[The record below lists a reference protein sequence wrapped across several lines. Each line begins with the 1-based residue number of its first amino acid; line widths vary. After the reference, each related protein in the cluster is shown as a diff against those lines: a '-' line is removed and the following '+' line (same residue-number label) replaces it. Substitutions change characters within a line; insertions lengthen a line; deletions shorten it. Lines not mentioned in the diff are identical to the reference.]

1 MPHWEYKYI
10 TSGPHGFATPAL
22 LESHLNQLGKD
33 EWEIIH
39 YQPLPANPL
48 AFNGVARRS
57 TMRDWTLETA
67 AAAAAK
73 TEADKLRAEF
83 AAKFQGGAA
92 GTEGGD
98 EKPATLATETAAAG
112 DELRRLRDTERDHD
126 PEALADEAAGDDW
139 ANLADSEDDLPTF
152 FEAIKPHLRR
162 NQRGP
167 GQSVALDYLAKR
179 WEQPEAEL
187 LGAIQECGFVVPEAE
202 DSPPEYLEFDGD
214 LHWLNRNARGQLFL
228 NVREKPRPAF
238 RVAAAKKLAPDD
250 PAAAALAAEHAA
262 DLDGLQKQA
271 DERAARQAEQDA
283 RRAERAEAAA
293 KREVAATADAPGGA
307 PAADQAQSRG
317 TLPAGEELLAQLRP
331 LMRPN
336 RRGPGWSGSTSFLA
350 RALHRPEAELVAA
363 LAASGLVANDNPGT
377 KPGVTEI
384 GAHVYW
390 LNRDSRGGIWI
401 NGHERRDGPPPETGE
416 RRPDAAA
423 PAGPGAAAPTADP
436 GGAATAESNQAGA
449 AATPV
454 PSPLSP
460 LGAVRLLLKPNKRGS
475 GVSGEVSFLARTLGK
490 DPEELLATLLG
501 TGLTL
506 PAGEDAKPAFVELGG
521 EIFWLNENARDESL
535 WLNAKAAKKLPA
547 RKSHRRGAS

>member
-22 LESHLNQLGKD
+22 LETHLNQLGKD
-33 EWEIIH
+33 EWEIIQ
-39 YQPLPANPL
+39 YQPLPANAL

-83 AAKFQGGAA
+83 AAKFQSGAA
-92 GTEGGD
+92 AAETGD
-98 EKPATLATETAAAG
+98 DKPATLATETAAPG

-139 ANLADSEDDLPTF
+139 ANLTDSEDDLPTF
-152 FEAIKPHLRR
+152 FDAIKPHLRR

-179 WEQPEAEL
+179 WEQPEPDL

-202 DSPPEYLEFDGD
+202 DSPPDYLEFDGD
-214 LHWLNRNARGQLFL
+214 LHWLNRNGRGQLFL

-238 RVAAAKKLAPDD
+238 RVAVAKKLAPDD
-250 PAAAALAAEHAA
+250 PAAVALAGEHAA
-262 DLDGLQKQA
+262 ELDALQKQA
-271 DERAARQAEQDA
+271 AERAARQAEQDA
-283 RRAERAEAAA
+283 RRAEAIAKREAAA
-293 KREVAATADAPGGA
+293 AAGPSAAPEGDKLP
-307 PAADQAQSRG
+307 PAG
-317 TLPAGEELLAQLRP
+317 PLPAGEDLLAQLRP

-336 RRGPGWSGSTSFLA
+336 RRGPGWSGSTTFLA
-350 RALHRPEAELVAA
+350 RALRCTEADLVAA
-363 LAASGLVANDNPGT
+363 LAVAGLVANDSPGA
-377 KPGVTEI
+377 KPVHTEI

-401 NGHERRDGPPPETGE
+401 NGHERREGQAPETKDHKSE
-416 RRPDAAA
+416 AA
-423 PAGPGAAAPTADP
+423 PAAPGAESGPASASAPSSA
-436 GGAATAESNQAGA
+436 
-449 AATPV
+449 
-454 PSPLSP
+454 SPLT
-460 LGAVRLLLKPNKRGS
+460 AVRLLLKQNKRGS
-475 GVSGEVSFLARTLGK
+475 GVSGEVSFLARTLDK
-490 DPEELLATLLG
+490 NPEEFLSTLLAT
-501 TGLTL
+501 GLAL
-506 PAGEDAKPAFVELGG
+506 PGEDDAKPVFVEHGG

-535 WLNAKAAKKLPA
+535 WLNAKPAKKFPA
-547 RKSHRRGAS
+547 RKSSRRDERE